1 MESRKFTSGGW
12 GVGGGGVGGGWGGG
26 VVGGGVGGWGGVVGG
41 WGVGGGGGLVRGW
54 WGWWGISKQITEY
67 GNVMEMLGMPG
78 HCWVVLGADYTG
90 LLIRNFF
97 VNDFAAHLW
106 LICISLCP
114 RTKKW
119 IMYYVHII
127 KTNDNHSG
135 INLNENP
142 FFFQFRLNTH
152 FQILL
157 RTNGLDFSWLNHC
170 CCQC

>member
-1 MESRKFTSGGW
+1 MWRVGNSHL
-12 GVGGGGVGGGWGGG
+12 GGGGVGGGGWGGGG
-26 VVGGGVGGWGGVVGG
+26 VVGWWGWGGVVGWWG
-41 WGVGGGGGLVRGW
+41 WGGGGGG
-54 WGWWGISKQITEY
+54 GISKQITEY

-142 FFFQFRLNTH
+142 FFSNFVWTLIFKFCWGQMVWTSH
-152 FQILL
+152 
-157 RTNGLDFSWLNHC
+157 G
-170 CCQC
+170 